1 MEDAK
6 MKDRFNLK
14 QMDTDKSFR
23 AVELV
28 VPEEVIKND
37 KDLQK
42 QLAPPDWQTLTYYF
56 DNGECKKSIHASPD
70 EAKNYYAQLT
80 DPNMEK
86 LIIKDGNVFKQ

>member
-1 MEDAK
+1 VKLKNSTSNTSSQTAKVEDTLNKKSNTTKLVKKSSKATLSKKEQAMEDAK

-14 QMDTDKSFR
+14 QMDTEKSFR

-42 QLAPPDWQTLTYYF
+42 
-56 DNGECKKSIHASPD
+56 
-70 EAKNYYAQLT
+70 
-80 DPNMEK
+80 
-86 LIIKDGNVFKQ
+86 

>member
-14 QMDTDKSFR
+14 QMDSDKSFR

-42 QLAPPDWQTLTYYF
+42 
-56 DNGECKKSIHASPD
+56 
-70 EAKNYYAQLT
+70 
-80 DPNMEK
+80 
-86 LIIKDGNVFKQ
+86 